1 MPLEEMAQED
11 STRLEHP
18 SSPKFTP
25 RIGACHFGGFRGS
38 SITHSSKFSD
48 ATWMQSNS
56 RN

>member
-48 ATWMQSNS
+48 ATWM
-56 RN
+56 